1 MMAVWLL
8 GAPYLTPSRR
18 EPPAMLRRAAPN
30 GQHLTGH
37 ALRNENLR
45 RRSLARSATAPPL
58 ARVVVEIR
66 AHALG
71 MTRLE
76 LARRSGIGRGT
87 LRDLELGV
95 HRPTRQTLQ
104 RLIDFC
110 APYGVPEEKIGQ
122 LLDLYTGRC
131 ESLEHVISRLELR
144 AGSARELARRAGIS
158 ASTLWEYRR
167 GNFPV
172 SWSLLVKLCQA
183 VGQDPESLEPL
194 WHACQRRRLVERG
207 YPEAWAEF
215 CVWCDRAD
223 VATSRLTRLGVT
235 SAALRRLR
243 YLELPAWGDV
253 AAAARQLCRDDD
265 ELKRLRE
272 LWNRDASAQR
282 GSQKE
287 EFGPEL
293 RRLRLRRG
301 LRRREL
307 ADLFGVGGKKP
318 ARIIKYIE
326 EDGYYSV
333 RAFPAGLAAVLAG
346 SAEEQQRLLALW
358 RRRRSQFIRRRR
370 PETRGDLRLLREM
383 CGLTLDDVPEVLG
396 YTSLEYQRIE
406 RGVEPLADSAG
417 QRILEAFHRAGEQ
430 RVAALLARRDSRLR
444 AASVWRSP
452 PSAAE
457 MVALLARREGGL
469 APLARQ
475 LKEAG
480 CRGVS
485 VPRLRAV
492 ARGADLPAWHWLE
505 QVAKLTKVTD
515 LARVRDDWQTR
526 CRARLQQTGI
536 SPLAVELRL
545 LIVESANSVRE
556 FSRRLTFNYSV
567 LVRDLARI
575 DRGQSIGWFHVERLL
590 NAAGL
595 GTHHDRWQEI
605 RILYCTVEN
614 KLKRRPMSD

>member
-1 MMAVWLL
+1 
-8 GAPYLTPSRR
+8 
-18 EPPAMLRRAAPN
+18 MLCRATPN

-45 RRSLARSATAPPL
+45 RRSLARSASAPPL
-58 ARVVVEIR
+58 ARAVVEIR
-66 AHALG
+66 ASTLG

-104 RLIDFC
+104 RFIEFC
-110 APYGVPEEKIGQ
+110 RPEGVPDDKIGQ
-122 LLDLYTGRC
+122 LLDLYTGPC
-131 ESLEHVISRLELR
+131 ESLEHLISRLELR

-167 GNFPV
+167 GNFPL

-183 VGQDPESLEPL
+183 VGQDHDTVEPL
-194 WHACQRRRLVERG
+194 WHACQRTRLVARG

-215 CVWCDRAD
+215 CVWCDRGD
-223 VATSRLTRLGVT
+223 VAVSRLTRLGVT
-235 SAALRRLR
+235 SASLRRLR
-243 YLELPAWGDV
+243 YLELPPWSAV
-253 AAAARQLCRDDD
+253 AQAARKLCRHED

-272 LWNRDASAQR
+272 LWNRDVAAQR
-282 GSQKE
+282 GNHND
-287 EFGPEL
+287 EFGLEL

-333 RAFPAGLAAVLAG
+333 CAFPAGLAAALADN
-346 SAEEQQRLLALW
+346 QDDRQRLLALW
-358 RRRRSQFIRRRR
+358 RRRRAQFICRRR
-370 PETRGDLRLLREM
+370 PETRGELRLLREM
-383 CGLTLDDVPEVLG
+383 YGLTLDDVPEVLG

-406 RGVEPLADSAG
+406 RGVESLSETAG
-417 QRILEAFHRAGEQ
+417 QRISEALERAGQQ

-444 AASVWRSP
+444 DATAWRSP
-452 PSAAE
+452 ASAAE
-457 MVALLARREGGL
+457 LVNLLSRREGGL

-475 LKEAG
+475 LKQAG

-485 VPRLRAV
+485 VPRLRAI
-492 ARGADLPAWHWLE
+492 ARGTDLPAWFWLRE
-505 QVAKLTKVTD
+505 VARTMKVTD
-515 LARVRDDWQTR
+515 LDRLREDWQLR
-526 CRARLQQTGI
+526 QRERLQRGGLP
-536 SPLAVELRL
+536 PLAVELRM
-545 LIVESANSVRE
+545 IIAETANSVRE
-556 FSRRLTFNYSV
+556 FSRRLPFNYSV
-567 LVRDLARI
+567 LVRDLGRI
-575 DRGQSIGWFHVERLL
+575 DQGRPIGWFHIERLL
-590 NAAGL
+590 DAAGL
-595 GTHHDRWQEI
+595 GTQHDRWQEL
-605 RILYCTVEN
+605 RILWCTADN
-614 KLKRRPMSD
+614 QLRRATNGRVAG

>member
-1 MMAVWLL
+1 
-8 GAPYLTPSRR
+8 
-18 EPPAMLRRAAPN
+18 MLCRATPN

-45 RRSLARSATAPPL
+45 RRSLARSASAPPL
-58 ARVVVEIR
+58 ARAVVEIR
-66 AHALG
+66 ASTLG

-104 RLIDFC
+104 RFIEFC
-110 APYGVPEEKIGQ
+110 RPEGVPDDKIGQ
-122 LLDLYTGRC
+122 LLDLYTGPC
-131 ESLEHVISRLELR
+131 ESLEHLISRLELR

-167 GNFPV
+167 GNFPL

-183 VGQDPESLEPL
+183 VGQDHDTVEPL
-194 WHACQRRRLVERG
+194 WHACQRTRLVARG

-215 CVWCDRAD
+215 CVWCDRGD
-223 VATSRLTRLGVT
+223 VAVSRLTRLGVT
-235 SAALRRLR
+235 SASLRRLR
-243 YLELPAWGDV
+243 YLELPPWSAV
-253 AAAARQLCRDDD
+253 AQAARKLCRHED

-272 LWNRDASAQR
+272 LWNRDVAAQR
-282 GSQKE
+282 GNHND
-287 EFGPEL
+287 EFGLEL

-333 RAFPAGLAAVLAG
+333 CAFPAGLAAALADNQDD
-346 SAEEQQRLLALW
+346 QQRLLALW
-358 RRRRSQFIRRRR
+358 RRRRAQFICRRR
-370 PETRGDLRLLREM
+370 PETRGELRLLREM
-383 CGLTLDDVPEVLG
+383 YGLTLDDVPEVLG

-406 RGVEPLADSAG
+406 RGVESLSETAG
-417 QRILEAFHRAGEQ
+417 QRISEALERAGQQ

-444 AASVWRSP
+444 DATAWRSP
-452 PSAAE
+452 ASAAE
-457 MVALLARREGGL
+457 LVNLLSRREGGL

-475 LKEAG
+475 LKQAG

-485 VPRLRAV
+485 VPRLRAI
-492 ARGADLPAWHWLE
+492 ARGTDLPAWFWLRE
-505 QVAKLTKVTD
+505 VARTMKVTD
-515 LARVRDDWQTR
+515 LDRLREDWQLR
-526 CRARLQQTGI
+526 QRERLQRGGLP
-536 SPLAVELRL
+536 PLAVELRM
-545 LIVESANSVRE
+545 IIAETANSVRE
-556 FSRRLTFNYSV
+556 FSRRLPFNYSV
-567 LVRDLARI
+567 LVRDLGRI
-575 DRGQSIGWFHVERLL
+575 DQGRPIGWFHIERLL
-590 NAAGL
+590 DAAGL
-595 GTHHDRWQEI
+595 GTQHDRWQEL
-605 RILYCTVEN
+605 RILWCTADN
-614 KLKRRPMSD
+614 QLRRATNGRVAG

>member
-1 MMAVWLL
+1 
-8 GAPYLTPSRR
+8 
-18 EPPAMLRRAAPN
+18 MLCRATPN

-45 RRSLARSATAPPL
+45 RRSLARSASAPPL
-58 ARVVVEIR
+58 ARAVVEIR
-66 AHALG
+66 ASTLG

-104 RLIDFC
+104 RFIEFC
-110 APYGVPEEKIGQ
+110 RPEGVPDDKIGQ
-122 LLDLYTGRC
+122 LLDLYTGPC
-131 ESLEHVISRLELR
+131 ESLEHLISRLELR

-167 GNFPV
+167 GNFPL

-183 VGQDPESLEPL
+183 VGQDHDTVEPL
-194 WHACQRRRLVERG
+194 WHACQRTRLVARG

-215 CVWCDRAD
+215 CVWCDRGD
-223 VATSRLTRLGVT
+223 VAVSRLTRLGVT
-235 SAALRRLR
+235 SASLRRLR
-243 YLELPAWGDV
+243 YLELPPWSAV
-253 AAAARQLCRDDD
+253 AQAARKLCRHED

-272 LWNRDASAQR
+272 LWNRDVAAQR
-282 GSQKE
+282 GNHND
-287 EFGPEL
+287 EFGLEL

-333 RAFPAGLAAVLAG
+333 RAFPAGLAAVLADNQG
-346 SAEEQQRLLALW
+346 DRQRLLALW
-358 RRRRSQFIRRRR
+358 RRRRAQFICRRR
-370 PETRGDLRLLREM
+370 PETRGELRLLREM
-383 CGLTLDDVPEVLG
+383 YGLTLDDVPEVLG

-406 RGVEPLADSAG
+406 RGVESLSETAG
-417 QRILEAFHRAGEQ
+417 QRISEALERAGQQ

-444 AASVWRSP
+444 DATAWRSP
-452 PSAAE
+452 ASAAE
-457 MVALLARREGGL
+457 LVNLLSRREGGL

-475 LKEAG
+475 LKQAG

-485 VPRLRAV
+485 VPRLRAI
-492 ARGADLPAWHWLE
+492 ARGTDLPAWFWLRE
-505 QVAKLTKVTD
+505 VARTMKVTD
-515 LARVRDDWQTR
+515 LDRLREDWQLR
-526 CRARLQQTGI
+526 QRERLQRGGLP
-536 SPLAVELRL
+536 PLAVELRM
-545 LIVESANSVRE
+545 IIAETANSVRE
-556 FSRRLTFNYSV
+556 FSRRLPFNYSV
-567 LVRDLARI
+567 LVRDLGRI
-575 DRGQSIGWFHVERLL
+575 DQGRPIGWFHIERLL
-590 NAAGL
+590 DAAGL
-595 GTHHDRWQEI
+595 GTQHDRWQEL
-605 RILYCTVEN
+605 RILWCTADN
-614 KLKRRPMSD
+614 QLRRATNGRVAG

>member
-1 MMAVWLL
+1 
-8 GAPYLTPSRR
+8 
-18 EPPAMLRRAAPN
+18 MLRRASPN

-58 ARVVVEIR
+58 ARAVVEIR
-66 AHALG
+66 AGSLR

-104 RLIDFC
+104 RFIEFC
-110 APYGVPEEKIGQ
+110 TPYGVPEEKISQ
-122 LLDLYTGRC
+122 LLNLYTGPC
-131 ESLEHVISRLELR
+131 ETLEHLIARLELR

-167 GNFPV
+167 GNFPL
-172 SWSLLVKLCQA
+172 SWSLLVKLCRA
-183 VGQDPESLEPL
+183 VGQDPESIEPL
-194 WHACQRRRLVERG
+194 WHRCQRRRLVDRG

-215 CVWCDRAD
+215 CVWCDRGD
-223 VATSRLTRLGVT
+223 VALSRLTRLGVS

-243 YLELPAWGDV
+243 YLELPPFAAV
-253 AAAARQLCRDDD
+253 AQAARKLCRSDD
-265 ELKRLRE
+265 ELKTLRD
-272 LWNRDASAQR
+272 LWNRDVAAQR
-282 GSQKE
+282 ACQVD

-333 RAFPAGLAAVLAG
+333 RAYPAGLAAVLADEG
-346 SAEEQQRLLALW
+346 DEPRLLELW
-358 RRRRSQFIRRRR
+358 RRRRAQFVRRRR

-383 CGLTLDDVPEVLG
+383 YGLTLDDVPDVLG

-406 RGVEPLADSAG
+406 RGVEALSETAG
-417 QRILEAFHRAGEQ
+417 QRIQEAFERAGRE
-430 RVAALLARRDSRLR
+430 RVAALLARRQARLR
-444 AASVWRSP
+444 DSSAWQTPA
-452 PSAAE
+452 SAAD
-457 MVALLARREGGL
+457 MVSLLARREGGL

-475 LKEAG
+475 LRRAG

-492 ARGADLPAWHWLE
+492 ARGVDLPAWCWLQ
-505 QVAKLTKVTD
+505 QVARLMKVGD
-515 LARVRDDWQTR
+515 VSRMREDWEARYRQ
-526 CRARLQQTGI
+526 RLQASNI
-536 SPLAVELRL
+536 SALAIELRIL
-545 LIVESANSVRE
+545 LADVANSVRE
-556 FSRRLTFNYSV
+556 FSHRLPFNYSV
-567 LVRDLARI
+567 LVRDLGRI
-575 DRGQSIGWFHVERLL
+575 DRGAPIAWFHVERLL
-590 NAAGL
+590 SAAGL
-595 GTHHDRWQEI
+595 GTHHERWQEI
-605 RILYCTVEN
+605 RILWCTAEN
-614 KLKRRPMSD
+614 QIRRPANRAAG